1 MGMFDKIKNF
11 FYEED
16 EEEIEDF
23 EPIKEEKKTKHTIE
37 YTRKEEVR
45 KRENKKDDK
54 LEKNDVSERE
64 LFRSERTFNFP
75 MDIDDTIYGN
85 TKITKESVN
94 KTPQEDVRINT
105 YRPTSAYQKRTY
117 PTEKIISTEETKKF
131 KPTPIISPI
140 YGVLNKNYQQKDIT
154 INSNADNNISKKLD
168 YDTVMK
174 KAYNQVKNSDEDEND
189 NKGIFF
195 NLENDKDESNT
206 DDELKIVYNDDF
218 EEDIK
223 DNDNL
228 DAYESNEEDKILSET
243 KEQDLFNLIDNMYSL
258 EEDEEEA
265 E

>member
-1 MGMFDKIKNF
+1 
-11 FYEED
+11 
-16 EEEIEDF
+16 
-23 EPIKEEKKTKHTIE
+23 
-37 YTRKEEVR
+37 
-45 KRENKKDDK
+45 
-54 LEKNDVSERE
+54 
-64 LFRSERTFNFP
+64 
-75 MDIDDTIYGN
+75 
-85 TKITKESVN
+85 
-94 KTPQEDVRINT
+94 
-105 YRPTSAYQKRTY
+105 
-117 PTEKIISTEETKKF
+117 
-131 KPTPIISPI
+131 
-140 YGVLNKNYQQKDIT
+140 
-154 INSNADNNISKKLD
+154 
-168 YDTVMK
+168 MK